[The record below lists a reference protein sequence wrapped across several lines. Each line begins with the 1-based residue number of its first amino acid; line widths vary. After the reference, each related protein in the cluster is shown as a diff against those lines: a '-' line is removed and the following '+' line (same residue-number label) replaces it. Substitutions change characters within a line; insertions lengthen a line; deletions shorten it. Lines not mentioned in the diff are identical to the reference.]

1 LNFDL
6 STPQITSHL
15 GYLAFIHFTKF
26 EHYGII
32 HLWVML
38 WQTNSKQSDKQS
50 DGAERPTHADRQS
63 LINKILQVQSDL
75 KA

>member
-1 LNFDL
+1 MV
-6 STPQITSHL
+6 S
-15 GYLAFIHFTKF
+15 FICELCSDK
-26 EHYGII
+26 
-32 HLWVML
+32 
-38 WQTNSKQSDKQS
+38 QTDKQSDKQS